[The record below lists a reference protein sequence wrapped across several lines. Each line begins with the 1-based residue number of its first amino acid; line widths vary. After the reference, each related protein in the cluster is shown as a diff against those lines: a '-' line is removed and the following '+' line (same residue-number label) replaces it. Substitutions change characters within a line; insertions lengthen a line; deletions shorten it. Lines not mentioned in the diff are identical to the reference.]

1 MVETLQRVG
10 RIVAWSLVLT
20 LPMLT
25 GFAMVFFSVQH
36 KGLALNFRP
45 WLIAV
50 VVILVITAVVDARC
64 RKRAAQR
71 EEARNV

>member
-1 MVETLQRVG
+1 MVESLNKMARV
-10 RIVAWSLVLT
+10 IAWSLAIT

-36 KGLALNFRP
+36 QGLALNFRP

-50 VVILVITAVVDARC
+50 VVILVITAVVDARY
-64 RKRAAQR
+64 RKWVAQR

>member
-1 MVETLQRVG
+1 MVEGLP
-10 RIVAWSLVLT
+10 RILRGVLWFVVIT

-36 KGLALNFRP
+36 VGLALNFRP
-45 WLIAV
+45 WLIALV
-50 VVILVITAVVDARC
+50 VLLVLAAVVDARC
-64 RKRAAQR
+64 RQRTAQR